1 MGGALPNSPPP
12 IESRYSIDPMTTPLT
27 KLVKRELKIKG
38 HAYIVSMSPDG
49 LKIAL
54 KGKRKGLELSWADL
68 VSGDAALAVALNA
81 SIAASGQ
88 LQPAR
93 SPVRKRRPSR

>member
-49 LKIAL
+49 LKIAA
-54 KGKRKGLELSWADL
+54 LE
-68 VSGDAALAVALNA
+68 
-81 SIAASGQ
+81 
-88 LQPAR
+88 
-93 SPVRKRRPSR
+93 PSEHRTRQSMRG